1 MGEMSVALAV
11 LETMAADSAF
21 RPYLA
26 DCIGNKQDVLG
37 RAFPDRFLR
46 LVSEVRGRMLGG
58 VPN

>member
-1 MGEMSVALAV
+1 
-11 LETMAADSAF
+11 MAADSAF